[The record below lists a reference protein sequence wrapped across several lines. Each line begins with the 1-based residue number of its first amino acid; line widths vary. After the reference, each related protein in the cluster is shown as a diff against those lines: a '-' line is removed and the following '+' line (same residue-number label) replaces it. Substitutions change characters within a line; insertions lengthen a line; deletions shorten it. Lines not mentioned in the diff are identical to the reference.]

1 MLSSRTAPAQN
12 ARFCLLQQEDGD
24 SLFQMM
30 VEKGTR
36 LQQRRSER
44 VLAHLPVLVEG
55 HVKEKGPF
63 TEPTR
68 AILLNAHGALITL
81 VARTELGEKLMLTN
95 VATLEEQECR
105 VVYLGGKLGGGT
117 EVGIAFKHPA
127 PKFWGIATPP
137 PDWKPFLD

>member
-1 MLSSRTAPAQN
+1 VAV
-12 ARFCLLQQEDGD
+12 LLE
-24 SLFQMM
+24 MM
-30 VEKGTR
+30 VDLRDNLGR
-36 LQQRRSER
+36 RRSER

-55 HVKEKGPF
+55 HVKQKGPF

-95 VATLEEQECR
+95 VGTLEEQECR
-105 VVYLGGKLGGGT
+105 VVYLGGKLAGGT
-117 EVGIAFKHPA
+117 EVGIAFQHPA